1 MRDINLSYAIFQG
14 QNTDQQI
21 SQIVNDFFSSSKIH
35 RNVDTEKMLIYLLQP
50 EAINKMMIA
59 SEFEL
64 PALTFIV
71 ADLEK
76 KFKDCK
82 NAPLNHE
89 GQYQNALHRQNIG
102 RMIKYIMREF
112 GYVPIDGKINERARL
127 PKFSGSKYFSTS
139 AVYAK
144 YN

>member
-1 MRDINLSYAIFQG
+1 MRNIDLSYVIYEG
-14 QNTDQQI
+14 QNTKQQI
-21 SQIVNDFFSSSKIH
+21 SQIVNNFFSSSKIH
-35 RNVDTEKMLIYLLQP
+35 RNVDTEKMMNYLLQP
-50 EAINKMMIA
+50 ESINKMMIA

-76 KFKDCK
+76 KFKDCD
-82 NAPLNHE
+82 NAPLNHK
-89 GQYQNALHRQNIG
+89 GQYQNAVHRQNIG

-112 GYVPIDGKINERARL
+112 GYKPIDGKISDRARL

-139 AVYAK
+139 TVYAK
-144 YN
+144 K